1 MNPSHAVVVLQE
13 LSHLL
18 RILAMLA
25 HAQVQTLQTQVEDE
39 RVHWRWDGTQVAHQ
53 LSHELGGVTHLAE
66 GLHVSQ
72 SVVALVRSA
81 ETREFLG
88 IRHPVEVT
96 AIHNHAAYLRCGAI
110 HILSGRVGNDV
121 GSPFKRTAVDRGG
134 KGIVHDER
142 HPVLMGD
149 AGKLF
154 NIEYGAARV
163 ADGFAKHHL
172 GVRAESL
179 LNLLLA
185 GIRVYEG
192 ALDAQ
197 LLQGNTEEVEGA
209 AVNLVRGNDVVARL
223 ADVEHGVE
231 VGSLSARCQNGAHAT
246 FELSDFLSHG
256 VVCRV
261 LESGIEISL
270 LLQVEEHRHLFRVV
284 VFECSTLIDRNFY
297 RLSVLWLIA
306 SLHAEGSDT

>member
-1 MNPSHAVVVLQE
+1 MNPSHALVVLQE

-25 HAQVQTLQTQVEDE
+25 HAQVQTLKAQVEDE
-39 RVHWRWDGTQVAHQ
+39 RVHWCWDGTQVAHQ
-53 LSHELGGVTHLAE
+53 LSHELGGITHLAE

-72 SVVALVRSA
+72 SVVTLVRSA
-81 ETREFLG
+81 EAREFLG
-88 IRHPVEVT
+88 IRHPVEIT
-96 AIHNHAAYLRCGAI
+96 AIHNYAAYLRCGAI
-110 HILSGRVGNDV
+110 HILGGRVGHDV

-134 KGIVHDER
+134 KGVVHDER

-149 AGKLF
+149 AGKLLDV
-154 NIEYGAARV
+154 EYGTARV

-197 LLQGNTEEVEGA
+197 LLQGNAEEVEGA
-209 AVNLVRGNDVVARL
+209 TVNLVRGNDVVARL

-231 VGSLSARCQNGAHAT
+231 VGSLSARSQNGAHAT
-246 FELSDFLSHG
+246 FELSYFLSHG
-256 VVCRV
+256 IVGRV

-270 LLQVEEHRHLFRVV
+270 LLQIEEHRHLLRVV
-284 VFECSTLIDRNFY
+284 IFKCSTLNDRHFY
-297 RLSVLWLIA
+297 RLSILWFIA